1 MAYAL
6 QAGLQVS
13 INGSTWYKLTD
24 HNRASIDLATELI
37 ETQNRMAN
45 GSLRKYVIAQKN
57 KISTSWEFLPTKPS
71 EMVYSNYG
79 AAWIEAFYRANFGI
93 PIYIKIIESEIDPGP
108 AVGSVPSNSNFKTAS
123 EGSKTYQVFIT
134 DFSKT
139 LRKRTAI
146 SDYVDINI
154 EFTEI

>member
-1 MAYAL
+1 MVYAL

-45 GSLRKYVIAQKN
+45 GSLRKYIIAQKN

-71 EMVYSNYG
+71 EMVDSNYG
-79 AAWIEAFYRANFGI
+79 AAWIEAFYRANVGI

-108 AVGSVPSNSNFKTAS
+108 AVGAVPSNANFKTAS
-123 EGSKTYQVFIT
+123 QGYKTYQVFIT